1 MAFKTT
7 TETNNTTYPVEDKTT
22 YTVKVIKVRPVKDKD
37 NIVFFSANVNGVQ
50 IYDMK
55 FIFYTDSE
63 TGEEKSMIGFPSDK
77 YNDKATGEEK
87 FANKAYFPVSDELK
101 ADVLSQIEEKL
112 KKLEAKKKN

>member
-7 TETNNTTYPVEDKTT
+7 ETTNTTYPAENETT
-22 YTVKVIKVRPVKDKD
+22 YTVKVMKVRPVKDKD

-63 TGEEKSMIGFPSDK
+63 TGEEKSMIGFPSNK
-77 YNDKATGEEK
+77 YNDKTTGEEK
-87 FANKAYFPVSDELK
+87 FANKVYFSISEELK
-101 ADVLSQIEEKL
+101 NDVLSQIEEKL